1 MNSSFKTLI
10 HSVLLGKIYI
20 LLTYLVF
27 NVQYPIFSQ
36 AFAFGFVFIILNT
49 HLQK

>member
-10 HSVLLGKIYI
+10 HSVLLGKIY

-27 NVQYPIFSQ
+27 NVQIMVETSGIEPLTSCVQ
-36 AFAFGFVFIILNT
+36 SRRSPS
-49 HLQK
+49 